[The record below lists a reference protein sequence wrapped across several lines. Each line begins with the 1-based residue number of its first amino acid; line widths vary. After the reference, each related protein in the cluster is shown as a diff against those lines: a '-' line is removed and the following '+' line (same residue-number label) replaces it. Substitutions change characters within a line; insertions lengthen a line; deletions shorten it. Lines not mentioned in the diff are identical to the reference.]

1 MRQIHIQQE
10 LVMLVVFNGVAGTG
24 GGGGGSADL
33 NQEFLVGA
41 NGGSGVCVIRYQI
54 GGPSGT
60 AKATGGMISYK
71 DGKVIHQFLSS
82 ENLLLPTQH

>member
-1 MRQIHIQQE
+1 M
-10 LVMLVVFNGVAGTG
+10 
-24 GGGGGSADL
+24 
-33 NQEFLVGA
+33 GA

-54 GGPSGT
+54 GGLSGT

-82 ENLLLPTQH
+82 EIFYCYQPNIDIY